1 MDQCFTMVKQC
12 FTMVKH
18 RFTTIQHCS
27 TKITL
32 ISSEK
37 LCFSGKTLFHGVKLC
52 FTLVKHCFTMVKHS
66 FTMVKQCFTKF
77 THLACHIRIH
87 TYFSFCGLFLFN
99 CFLFIYIGLI
109 PLVSGIC
116 VVHYYTWLIAKHSSV
131 QLPIFTTGF

>member
-1 MDQCFTMVKQC
+1 
-12 FTMVKH
+12 MVKH

-66 FTMVKQCFTKF
+66 FMMVKQCFTKF
-77 THLACHIRIH
+77 THLACHNNVPQSHPSVEGTILDLSEGSIRGIELH
-87 TYFSFCGLFLFN
+87 AH
-99 CFLFIYIGLI
+99 IYARTHIYVYI
-109 PLVSGIC
+109 
-116 VVHYYTWLIAKHSSV
+116 
-131 QLPIFTTGF
+131 